1 MKIEIEL
8 SEVEALKQQIR
19 RLSEEKKEL
28 EGNLKILDESEL
40 IKKAV
45 ELSKILLDKYMRCIF
60 KKLGFDNDK
69 ESWGYSAVSFS
80 DNLEYWISHDWYDRP
95 EEIEVTLG
103 ANISQKWANAFLL
116 MGISREKE
124 EEESGHK
131 L

>member
-80 DNLEYWISHDWYDRP
+80 DNLEHWIGHDWYNRP

-116 MGISREKE
+116 MGIRSEKE